1 MTGPAGPVSDGPP
14 TVIGEGVFR
23 VRSAAVVRSGDA
35 VLTCAHGS
43 RPSEFLPGG
52 RVRRSESAFHACER
66 ELMEEI
72 GVPLPIGSLH
82 LMVESFVS
90 TAQETVHEIVFCF
103 DVDGA
108 DLDLDDARGWG
119 VDHTFR
125 WRTRDALSHSAF
137 EPMPLAPLL
146 FDPGHAVRSVV
157 LRDGELVSS

>member
-1 MTGPAGPVSDGPP
+1 MTGGADPVADGPP
-14 TVIGEGVFR
+14 TVIGDGVFR

-43 RPSEFLPGG
+43 RLSEFLPGG
-52 RVRRSESAFHACER
+52 RVRRTESAYHACER

-72 GVPLPIGSLH
+72 GVPLPIGRLH
-82 LMVESFVS
+82 LMVENFVS
-90 TAQETVHEIVFCF
+90 TPGDDVHEIVFCF

-125 WRTRDALSHSAF
+125 WRTRDALTHSAF
-137 EPMPLAPLL
+137 EPMRLAPLL
-146 FDPGHAVRSVV
+146 FDAGSAVRSVV
-157 LRDGELVSS
+157 FRDGELVSS

>member
-1 MTGPAGPVSDGPP
+1 MTGVAHPGPDGPSA
-14 TVIGEGVFR
+14 VIGEGLFR

-43 RPSEFLPGG
+43 GPTEFLPGG
-52 RVRRSESAFHACER
+52 RVRPSESAFHACER

-82 LMVESFVS
+82 LMVENFSS
-90 TAQETVHEIVFCF
+90 TALEDVHEIVFCF
-103 DVDGA
+103 DVDGD

-125 WRTRDALSHSAF
+125 WRTRDALTHSAF
-137 EPMPLAPLL
+137 EPHTLAPLL
-146 FDPGHAVRSVV
+146 FDTTPAVRSVV
-157 LRDGELVSS
+157 LRDGELISS